1 VQVTD
6 EHDQIAAAAGHPVTA
21 PPTRQPELDAANRE
35 TFSAFYHDFT
45 PNLVAL
51 LVAKGARAA
60 DAADIA
66 QETMTQAW
74 RYWSTITSPKAWA
87 RTVASK
93 ALARRIGAI
102 DEDLIADPERSALL
116 LPSAS
121 DIDEWIQHDDY
132 TRVLSSLPSRQR
144 QVIAW
149 TMEGYKPAEI
159 AEQLH
164 IDPQTVRSN
173 LRNARRAIATQLK
186 RSAEQ

>member
-1 VQVTD
+1 
-6 EHDQIAAAAGHPVTA
+6 
-21 PPTRQPELDAANRE
+21 
-35 TFSAFYHDFT
+35 
-45 PNLVAL
+45 
-51 LVAKGARAA
+51 
-60 DAADIA
+60 
-66 QETMTQAW
+66 
-74 RYWSTITSPKAWA
+74 
-87 RTVASK
+87 
-93 ALARRIGAI
+93 LARRIGAI